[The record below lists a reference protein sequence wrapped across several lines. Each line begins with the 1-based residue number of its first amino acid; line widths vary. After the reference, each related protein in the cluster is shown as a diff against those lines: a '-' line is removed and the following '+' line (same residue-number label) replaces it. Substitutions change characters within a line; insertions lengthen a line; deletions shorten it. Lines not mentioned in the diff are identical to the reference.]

1 MLYAWVNNII
11 EWFIGTKITGSTC
24 ADDHPSTG
32 NTPLQYYPLVTNLFT
47 IIHDTD
53 FSSSWTSIITASII
67 RSSRYLSSSLSRNGS
82 RLPSDASKFNLS
94 LTIMESGVLTQG
106 ISFQYNFSDE
116 GFYIHNLHANPIALN
131 NILRDEGLECSRI
144 PQLDRSLSV
153 ISFVTFPF
161 IFTTYS
167 KKFCLT
173 YVNVGNLK

>member
-1 MLYAWVNNII
+1 MIYWN
-11 EWFIGTKITGSTC
+11 KITGSTC
-24 ADDHPSTG
+24 ADNHPNINIG
-32 NTPLQYYPLVTNLFT
+32 NTPLHYYPLVTNLFT
-47 IIHDTD
+47 IIHDTN
-53 FSSSWTSIITASII
+53 FSSSWTSTITASII
-67 RSSRYLSSSLSRNGS
+67 RSSRYLSSSLSRNGA
-82 RLPSDASKFNLS
+82 RLASDVSKFNLS
-94 LTIMESGVLTQG
+94 LTVMESGVLTQG

-144 PQLDRSLSV
+144 PQLDINGSFSM

-173 YVNVGNLK
+173 YYVNVGNLK

>member
-1 MLYAWVNNII
+1 MIYWN
-11 EWFIGTKITGSTC
+11 KITGSTC
-24 ADDHPSTG
+24 ADNHPNIIG
-32 NTPLQYYPLVTNLFT
+32 NTPLHYYPLVTNLFT
-47 IIHDTD
+47 IIHDTN
-53 FSSSWTSIITASII
+53 FSSSWTSTITASII

-82 RLPSDASKFNLS
+82 RLASDASKFNLS

-144 PQLDRSLSV
+144 PLLDRSHSAKSM

-173 YVNVGNLK
+173 YVNIGNLK